1 MTPQFLPLSK
11 ILELHERQIRLYGGE
26 PSVRD
31 VNLLES
37 ALAMPMSGMG
47 DSYFHTF
54 PFEMAAAYMF
64 HIIQNHPFVDGN
76 KRTGAVA
83 ALVFLALNNFEADMP
98 EDVFELF
105 VRAVAKGEIQKPEI
119 AKFLEEHS
127 ISSEPAT

>member
-26 PSVRD
+26 PSIRD
-31 VNLLES
+31 MNLLAS

-47 DSYFHTF
+47 DSYFHAF

-64 HIIQNHPFVDGN
+64 HIIQNHPFADGN

-83 ALVFLALNNFEADMP
+83 ALVFLALNNIETDMTEDIFER
-98 EDVFELF
+98 F

-119 AKFLEEHS
+119 AGFLEEHS
-127 ISSEPAT
+127 IPVR